1 MEWFKLFWRLLP
13 NYFLIISIDFM
24 QQKQTNAKMQQQRN
38 MQFMSLQKPP
48 QSSAQ
53 KNQQRQ
59 GPSGQLSGAQSQNS
73 AVSMNMKTDQILNQ
87 LQTLACNTQAQT
99 ENTEKLQQRLHKS
112 EETLESQKRQNQ
124 VFSLLHPN

>member
-1 MEWFKLFWRLLP
+1 
-13 NYFLIISIDFM
+13 M
-24 QQKQTNAKMQQQRN
+24 QPSQSKMQQQRN

-48 QSSAQ
+48 QSSVQ
-53 KNQQRQ
+53 KVQQRQ

-99 ENTEKLQQRLHKS
+99 ENAEKLQQRLQKS

-124 VFSLLHPN
+124 VFCLLHSTQVRGP

>member
-1 MEWFKLFWRLLP
+1 
-13 NYFLIISIDFM
+13 
-24 QQKQTNAKMQQQRN
+24 MQQQRN

-48 QSSAQ
+48 QSSVQ
-53 KNQQRQ
+53 KVQQRQ
-59 GPSGQLSGAQSQNS
+59 APSGQLSGGQSQNS

-112 EETLESQKRQNQ
+112 EETLETQKKQNQ
-124 VFSLLHPN
+124 VFCLLH